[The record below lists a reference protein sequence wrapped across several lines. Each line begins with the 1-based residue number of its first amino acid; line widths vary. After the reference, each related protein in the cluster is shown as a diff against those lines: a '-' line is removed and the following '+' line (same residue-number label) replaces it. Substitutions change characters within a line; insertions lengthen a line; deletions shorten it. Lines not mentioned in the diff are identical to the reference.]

1 VQKLCQE
8 WDHLAFQPGEDID
21 DFSLCLFDLV
31 QQLAWHSDGD
41 IDKQKVVEKYLC
53 VVPKKYTQITLS
65 MGTLLDLSTL
75 SIKEV
80 MGRLKAVDDRV
91 EAPPANPISVD
102 GKLLFTEE

>member
-1 VQKLCQE
+1 
-8 WDHLAFQPGEDID
+8 
-21 DFSLCLFDLV
+21 
-31 QQLAWHSDGD
+31 
-41 IDKQKVVEKYLC
+41 
-53 VVPKKYTQITLS
+53 

-80 MGRLKAVDDRV
+80 MGRLKAVDDCV